1 MRRRPLIVS
10 LVGTLVIAFG
20 SLFATLVAGN
30 SPQLGLDLQGGASVT
45 LQPVGSFDSD
55 ALDVVPDIY
64 RSRIDSLGVAEPEIL
79 RQGDTIVVNLPGVKD
94 KDRAIELIGVTGK
107 VVFRPVTNRIGP
119 FAEPLDLSSLDTAAT
134 GSTVAGSPTPTTT
147 AASPTTT
154 TASNAT
160 STSAPAA
167 GFRQPASATT
177 TPVTTIPDTTLPGTA
192 TTVPGTATTVAG
204 SATTAP
210 PVTDLASVI
219 TPNEADLP
227 EATVVLPNR
236 EGTEILEMGPAFA
249 LGESAIASSTP
260 RFVNGEWQV
269 ELELQGGALG
279 IDAWNDWTARCFN
292 RAAEC
297 ATGGMA
303 IVLDHRVVSAPVPQ
317 TSFFDSNQVLISGG
331 VGGFSETEATDLAK
345 ILQYG
350 STPVEMQAQAVQ
362 TVSATLGQ
370 GSLRAGIVSG
380 LIGIGLVVMFMFF
393 YYRSLAWICAA
404 GLVVTAALMWSIIGL
419 LSQTSGLALTL
430 AGITGI
436 VVSIGVT
443 VDSYVVFFERLKD
456 EVHSGKTF
464 RSSAQRGFKG
474 AWHTIF
480 AANMV
485 SLIGAAVL
493 WYLSVGAV
501 RGFAFFL
508 GLSTLLDMI
517 IAYTFTRP
525 AVLLL
530 SRSKRYQGHKI
541 LGVSSEQ
548 RELVGGAV

>member
-1 MRRRPLIVS
+1 
-10 LVGTLVIAFG
+10 
-20 SLFATLVAGN
+20 
-30 SPQLGLDLQGGASVT
+30 
-45 LQPVGSFDSD
+45 
-55 ALDVVPDIY
+55 
-64 RSRIDSLGVAEPEIL
+64 
-79 RQGDTIVVNLPGVKD
+79 
-94 KDRAIELIGVTGK
+94 
-107 VVFRPVTNRIGP
+107 
-119 FAEPLDLSSLDTAAT
+119 
-134 GSTVAGSPTPTTT
+134 
-147 AASPTTT
+147 
-154 TASNAT
+154 
-160 STSAPAA
+160 
-167 GFRQPASATT
+167 
-177 TPVTTIPDTTLPGTA
+177 
-192 TTVPGTATTVAG
+192 
-204 SATTAP
+204 
-210 PVTDLASVI
+210 
-219 TPNEADLP
+219 
-227 EATVVLPNR
+227 
-236 EGTEILEMGPAFA
+236 MGPAFA
-249 LGESAIASSTP
+249 LGESAIASSSP

-279 IDAWNDWTARCFN
+279 LDAWNDWTARCFN

-345 ILQYG
+345 VLQYG
-350 STPVEMQAQAVQ
+350 STPVEMKAQAVQ

-370 GSLRAGIVSG
+370 GALRAGIVSG
-380 LIGIGLVVMFMFF
+380 LIGIGLVLLFMVL

-404 GLVVTAALMWSIIGL
+404 GLAVTAALMWSIIGL

-436 VVSIGVT
+436 IVSIGVT

-474 AWHTIF
+474 AWHTIL
-480 AANMV
+480 AANTV

-530 SRSKRYQGHKI
+530 SRSKRYQGHRI

>member
-1 MRRRPLIVS
+1 M
-10 LVGTLVIAFG
+10 
-20 SLFATLVAGN
+20 
-30 SPQLGLDLQGGASVT
+30 
-45 LQPVGSFDSD
+45 
-55 ALDVVPDIY
+55 
-64 RSRIDSLGVAEPEIL
+64 
-79 RQGDTIVVNLPGVKD
+79 
-94 KDRAIELIGVTGK
+94 
-107 VVFRPVTNRIGP
+107 
-119 FAEPLDLSSLDTAAT
+119 
-134 GSTVAGSPTPTTT
+134 
-147 AASPTTT
+147 
-154 TASNAT
+154 
-160 STSAPAA
+160 
-167 GFRQPASATT
+167 
-177 TPVTTIPDTTLPGTA
+177 
-192 TTVPGTATTVAG
+192 
-204 SATTAP
+204 
-210 PVTDLASVI
+210 TDLTSVI

-269 ELELQGGALG
+269 ELDLQGGALG

-292 RAAEC
+292 RAPEC

-317 TSFFDSNQVLISGG
+317 TSFFDSTQVLISGG

-370 GSLRAGIVSG
+370 GSLRAGLVSG
-380 LIGIGLVVMFMFF
+380 LIGIGLVLLFMFF

-404 GLVVTAALMWSIIGL
+404 GLAVTAALMWSVIGL

-508 GLSTLLDMI
+508 GLSTLFDMI